1 MDNNNLKMD
10 DNNLIMDDNN
20 LIMDNNN
27 NNKCIIIIIH
37 YYPLFI
43 YGLLVYLFI
52 LLF

>member
-20 LIMDNNN
+20 LIMDNN